1 MMNAAVLHAPG
12 HLSYEPIPRPSIE
25 ADELLIAVEANT
37 ICGTDLRLMDGTK
50 TAGVRPGV
58 VLGHEFAGRIVEVGS
73 EVDGWRAGQQV
84 SVSPAVVCGHCPA
97 CQRGQEN
104 MCHSLRLFG
113 YEFDGGLAE
122 FVRIPSDALRHGCV
136 VAPTKE
142 VPAPLLALAEP
153 LSCCLNG
160 HRRTPVEPGMT
171 VLVIGTGP
179 IGLMHCALAAQ
190 AGARVI
196 ACGRE
201 GRLAPATRMGAQVTT
216 SLTGEALRDE
226 VLADTDGRG
235 VDLVILAVGATES
248 IDLAFESV
256 RTGGSVNMFAGF
268 PKGAHARIDPNLIHY
283 REISVVGSAN
293 ARFEDHRRAVQ
304 MIAEGEIDLSPLL
317 THTFALDQ
325 LDEAVRTVRERR
337 GLKVALTPTPA
348 PR

>member
-12 HLSYEPIPRPSIE
+12 HLSYEPVPRPTIE
-25 ADELLIAVEANT
+25 PDELLITVEANT

-73 EVDGWRAGQQV
+73 KVEGWRTGQQV
-84 SVSPAVVCGHCPA
+84 SVSPAVACGHCPA
-97 CQRGQEN
+97 CHRRQEN
-104 MCHSLRLFG
+104 MCDSLRLFG

-122 FVRIPSDALRHGCV
+122 YVRIPADALRHGCV
-136 VAPTKE
+136 VAPTQE
-142 VPAPLLALAEP
+142 APAPLLALAEP

-160 HRRTPVEPGMT
+160 QRRTPIAPGMT

-179 IGLMHCALAAQ
+179 IGLMHCALAAR
-190 AGARVI
+190 AGAQVI

-201 GRLAPATRMGAQVTT
+201 GRLEPAARMGAHLTT
-216 SLTGEALRDE
+216 SLTDKALRNL
-226 VLADTDGRG
+226 VLAETEGQG
-235 VDLVILAVGATES
+235 VDLAILAVGALES
-248 IDLAFESV
+248 IDLALESV
-256 RTGGSVNMFAGF
+256 RTGGAINVFAGF
-268 PKGAHARIDPNLIHY
+268 PKGARVNIDPNLIHY

-304 MIAEGEIDLSPLL
+304 MIADGEIDLSPLL
-317 THTFALDQ
+317 THTFPLEQ

-337 GLKVALTPTPA
+337 GLKVALTPM

>member
-1 MMNAAVLHAPG
+1 MNAAVLHAPG
-12 HLSYEPIPRPSIE
+12 NLSYESVPRPSIE
-25 ADELLIAVEANT
+25 PDELLIAVEANT

-73 EVDGWRAGQQV
+73 ALEGWQPGQQV
-84 SVSPAVVCGHCPA
+84 SVSPAVVCGRCPA

-104 MCHSLRLFG
+104 ICESLRLFG

-122 FVRIPSDALRHGCV
+122 YVRVPSDALRHGCV
-136 VAPTKE
+136 TTPPRE

-160 HRRTPVEPGMT
+160 QRRTPIEEGMT

-179 IGLMHCALAAQ
+179 IGLMHCALAAR
-190 AGARVI
+190 AGARII
-196 ACGRE
+196 ASGRE
-201 GRLAPATRMGAQVTT
+201 GRLEPAERMGAQVTT
-216 SLTGEALRDE
+216 SLTGEALRDFVFTE
-226 VLADTDGRG
+226 TGRQG
-235 VDLVILAVGATES
+235 VDLVILAVGALES
-248 IDLAFESV
+248 ISVAAECV
-256 RTGGSVNMFAGF
+256 RTGGAINVFAGF
-268 PKGAHARIDPNLIHY
+268 SKGKQVTIDPNLIHY

-304 MIAEGEIDLSPLL
+304 MIADGDIDLSPLL
-317 THTFALDQ
+317 THTFPLDQ

-337 GLKVALTPTPA
+337 GLKVALTPTVVSG
-348 PR
+348 